1 MLFGCWDAGGG
12 QCEARAKVRPAQGQS
27 CELNVLHSVWHV
39 AGEQTS
45 VGPLPQP
52 APCAWRGAGPSGKR
66 RGGTEWTR
74 KSRSAP
80 TQAMTCPE
88 TSLELSG
95 FALKIGTTVAGLC
108 IFKSVLRT

>member
-1 MLFGCWDAGGG
+1 MLGEDSARPGLRLDLRRDGC
-12 QCEARAKVRPAQGQS
+12 ELKVRHA
-27 CELNVLHSVWHV
+27 VWRV
-39 AGEQTS
+39 AGAQTS

-52 APCAWRGAGPSGKR
+52 ASCAWRSAGPSGKR

-80 TQAMTCPE
+80 TQAMTCQE

-108 IFKSVLRT
+108 IFKSVIGT